1 MTPLDIHGVVRA
13 LAQGTGRGPS
23 VPPEG
28 ERYAAVAIVLRAA
41 DSGVEV
47 LLILRAKND
56 RDPWSGHMAFPGGRH
71 DESDVDLLHTATRET
86 LEEVGVDL
94 ARVGTLVGRLDDLPA
109 IARGRR
115 AGITIAPFVFT
126 VSEDPPLSPNHEV
139 EEALWVP
146 LDSLASGETATTVR
160 YRMEG
165 TDLDLHGWD
174 VGGRI
179 VWGLTYRMLQT
190 LFERLGLT
198 GSRLPADRTSG

>member
-1 MTPLDIHGVVRA
+1 
-13 LAQGTGRGPS
+13 
-23 VPPEG
+23 
-28 ERYAAVAIVLRAA
+28 
-41 DSGVEV
+41 
-47 LLILRAKND
+47 
-56 RDPWSGHMAFPGGRH
+56 MAFPGGRH

-139 EEALWVP
+139 GEALWVP

-165 TDLDLHGWD
+165 TDLDLPGWD